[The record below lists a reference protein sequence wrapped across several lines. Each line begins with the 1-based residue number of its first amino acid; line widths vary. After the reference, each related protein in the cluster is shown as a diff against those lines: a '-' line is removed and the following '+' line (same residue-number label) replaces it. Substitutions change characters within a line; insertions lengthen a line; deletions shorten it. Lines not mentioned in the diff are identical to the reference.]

1 MLLKK
6 GDNNENVKKLQ
17 VRLGVEAIGTF
28 GPKTEEAVK
37 KFQAASGLTADG
49 IVGDG
54 TWNKS
59 LAEWLKI

>member
-17 VRLGVEAIGTF
+17 AKLGLTSDGIFGSGTETAVKAWQTKNGLGV
-28 GPKTEEAVK
+28 
-37 KFQAASGLTADG
+37 DG

-54 TWNKS
+54 TWGKMFPNGS
-59 LAEWLKI
+59 TQ